1 MSRRETPIGRV
12 ILLIVS
18 TIIALPGVHAC
29 SSTSETTTRE
39 NNLASAAPTTTSAPT
54 AAPTTT
60 AAPTAAPTT
69 TAVPPPSSPSSYTQ
83 DWLRGD
89 TNVVADPS
97 HVHEGL
103 RLAAGDGW
111 VGVGGTYRETYGD
124 GQVIVR
130 KINNEG
136 TIQWTATFGDSD
148 SSLAYSVGFG
158 IAEGGSNLYV
168 AAGLWQKSSNQM
180 KPAILALDSATGN
193 YLVNRKN
200 KIRTSFFT
208 RLFLISAKLLCIHI

>member
-1 MSRRETPIGRV
+1 MISRRGNTFVR
-12 ILLIVS
+12 ILILIVS
-18 TIIALPGVHAC
+18 TVTTIHAC

-69 TAVPPPSSPSSYTQ
+69 TAGPPPSSPSSYTQ

-130 KINNEG
+130 KINDEG
-136 TIQWTATFGDSD
+136 NIQWTATFGDSD

>member
-1 MSRRETPIGRV
+1 MMSRRAKPIGRV

-69 TAVPPPSSPSSYTQ
+69 TAGPPPSSPSSYTQ

-180 KPAILALDSATGN
+180 KPAILALDSTTGN
-193 YLVNRKN
+193 
-200 KIRTSFFT
+200 
-208 RLFLISAKLLCIHI
+208 

>member
-1 MSRRETPIGRV
+1 MMVKNDKMISFS
-12 ILLIVS
+12 ILHLKMIVFPW
-18 TIIALPGVHAC
+18 LD
-29 SSTSETTTRE
+29 ETTTSVPTT
-39 NNLASAAPTTTSAPT
+39 AAPTDGPTTTDAPTAAPPTTAAPTAAPTTTSAPT

-69 TAVPPPSSPSSYTQ
+69 TAGPPPSSPSSYTQ

-180 KPAILALDSATGN
+180 KPAIIALDSATGN
-193 YLVNRKN
+193 
-200 KIRTSFFT
+200 
-208 RLFLISAKLLCIHI
+208 

>member
-1 MSRRETPIGRV
+1 MKIFPW
-12 ILLIVS
+12 
-18 TIIALPGVHAC
+18 AD
-29 SSTSETTTRE
+29 ETTTSVPTTAAPTDGPTTTGAPTE
-39 NNLASAAPTTTSAPT
+39 APTTTAAPTAAPTTTSAPT

-60 AAPTAAPTT
+60 AG
-69 TAVPPPSSPSSYTQ
+69 PPPSSPSSYTQ

-89 TNVVADPS
+89 TNIVADPS

-193 YLVNRKN
+193 
-200 KIRTSFFT
+200 
-208 RLFLISAKLLCIHI
+208 

>member
-1 MSRRETPIGRV
+1 MIFFPW
-12 ILLIVS
+12 LD
-18 TIIALPGVHAC
+18 
-29 SSTSETTTRE
+29 ETTTS
-39 NNLASAAPTTTSAPT
+39 APTTAAPTDGPTTTGAPTAAPTTTAAPTAAPTTTSAPT

-69 TAVPPPSSPSSYTQ
+69 TAGPPPSSPSSYTQ

-111 VGVGGTYRETYGD
+111 VGVGGTIGEVTR
-124 GQVIVR
+124 QVIVR

-136 TIQWTATFGDSD
+136 AIQWTTTAGDSH
-148 SSLAYSVGFG
+148 STTGTLAYSVGFG

-168 AAGLWQKSSNQM
+168 GVGLWQKSSNQM
-180 KPAILALDSATGN
+180 MPAILALDSATGKY
-193 YLVNRKN
+193 YL
-200 KIRTSFFT
+200 
-208 RLFLISAKLLCIHI
+208 SA